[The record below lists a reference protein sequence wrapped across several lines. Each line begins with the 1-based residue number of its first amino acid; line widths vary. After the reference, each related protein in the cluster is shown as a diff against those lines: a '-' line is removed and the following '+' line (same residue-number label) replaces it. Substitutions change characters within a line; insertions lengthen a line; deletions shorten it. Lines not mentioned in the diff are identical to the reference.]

1 MESSRWHPGNGLTG
15 MTARLFVIAAVA
27 AAGLI
32 LARSAWA
39 DDPGDDGYTP
49 QPDLPQADVSVES
62 GPDGV
67 TIYIAVSET
76 SPGSSG
82 DSSSS
87 DTDSS
92 SGGGWSCTADVM
104 NIGNATREWFER
116 ESALHP
122 GEAPWVVRC
131 DNGFMSIV
139 WLPIDV
145 EASEVSVVVVHGDS
159 VDPASV
165 AAELL
170 DHVPVPAITVGV
182 NPEVGLVALP
192 SWFWVEGYDGL
203 PITASDTLDGTTV
216 EVEITPTSYRWSFG
230 DGATLESTSLG
241 QRYPE
246 ESDIRHT
253 YEQSSLSVGGAFPV
267 SVEIIFSARYR
278 VDGGA
283 WQPLDPIT
291 RAFTTA
297 YPVQQLQSILTGR

>member
-1 MESSRWHPGNGLTG
+1 MRHLLVVGFAALT
-15 MTARLFVIAAVA
+15 AA
-27 AAGLI
+27 LI
-32 LARSAWA
+32 VTGASA
-39 DDPGDDGYTP
+39 DDPSPGDPGDPGDNK
-49 QPDLPQADVSVES
+49 PDSAVTYVES

-76 SPGSSG
+76 TPGSSS

-87 DTDSS
+87 DTSSS

-122 GEAPWVVRC
+122 GEAPWVVQC

-145 EASEVSVVVVHGDS
+145 GASEVNVVVVQGDP
-159 VDPASV
+159 VNPASV

-170 DHVPVPAITVGV
+170 DHVPVPAITVGI
-182 NPEVGLVALP
+182 NPGVGLVALP

-216 EVEITPTSYRWSFG
+216 EVEITPTSYHWTFG
-230 DGATLESTSLG
+230 DGAALESTSLG
-241 QRYPE
+241 QHYPE

-253 YEQSSLSVGGAFPV
+253 YEQSSLSVGGTFPV
-267 SVEIIFSARYR
+267 SVEITFSARYR
-278 VDGGA
+278 VDGGP

-291 RAFTTA
+291 RSFTTA

>member
-1 MESSRWHPGNGLTG
+1 MRHLLVVG
-15 MTARLFVIAAVA
+15 FAVL

-32 LARSAWA
+32 VTGASA
-39 DDPGDDGYTP
+39 DDPSPGDPGDPGDNKSDCAVTY
-49 QPDLPQADVSVES
+49 VES

-82 DSSSS
+82 DSSSG
-87 DTDSS
+87 DTGSS
-92 SGGGWSCTADVM
+92 CGGGWSCTADVM

-139 WLPIDV
+139 GLPIDV
-145 EASEVSVVVVHGDS
+145 EPSEVSVVVVQGDP

-170 DHVPVPAITVGV
+170 DQVPVPAITVGV
-182 NPEVGLVALP
+182 NPDVGLVALP
-192 SWFWVEGYDGL
+192 SWFWVQGYDGL
-203 PITASDTLDGTTV
+203 PIRASDTLGGTTV
-216 EVEITPTSYRWSFG
+216 EVEITATGYQWSFG
-230 DGATLESTSLG
+230 DGTTIESTSLG
-241 QRYPE
+241 QPYPE

-253 YEQSSLSVGGAFPV
+253 YEQSSLGAGGTFSV
-267 SVEIIFSARYR
+267 SVEITFSARYR
-278 VDGGA
+278 VDGGP

-291 RAFTTA
+291 RSFTTA

>member
-1 MESSRWHPGNGLTG
+1 MESSRWHPGNGLIG
-15 MTARLFVIAAVA
+15 MAARLFVIAAVA
-27 AAGLI
+27 AAGLV
-32 LARSAWA
+32 LSRPAWA
-39 DDPGDDGYTP
+39 DNQEDGGYTP
-49 QPDLPQADVSVES
+49 QPGLPEADVSVES

-76 SPGSSG
+76 SPGSSS

-87 DTDSS
+87 DTSS
-92 SGGGWSCTADVM
+92 NSGGDWSCTADVM
-104 NIGNATREWFER
+104 NIGNASREWFER

-122 GEAPWVVRC
+122 GEAPWVVQC

-145 EASEVSVVVVHGDS
+145 EASEVSVVVVQGDT
-159 VDPASV
+159 VDPATV

-170 DHVPVPAITVGV
+170 DQVPVPAITVGV

-216 EVEITPTSYRWSFG
+216 EVEITPTGYRWSFG
-230 DGATLESTSLG
+230 DGATVESSSLG

-253 YEQSSLSVGGAFPV
+253 YEQSSLSAGGTFSV
-267 SVEIIFSARYR
+267 SVEITFSARYR
-278 VDGGA
+278 VDGGP
-283 WQPLDPIT
+283 WEPLDPIT
-291 RAFTTA
+291 RLFTAA
-297 YPVQQLQSILTGR
+297 YPVQQLQSILAGR